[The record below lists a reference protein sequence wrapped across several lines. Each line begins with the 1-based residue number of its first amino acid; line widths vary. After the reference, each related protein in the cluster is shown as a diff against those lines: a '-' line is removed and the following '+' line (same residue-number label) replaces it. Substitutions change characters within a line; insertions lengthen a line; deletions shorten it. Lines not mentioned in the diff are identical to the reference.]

1 MNVYMSAELV
11 CMCFFNLKC
20 TRACVCLEGEIEI
33 NGVGAGW
40 PLIYTHLS
48 SLLTAVFM
56 RLCVCVARHYHTR
69 FVWCSHFNYVHVGMR
84 ICIMCTPLLELV
96 RLCACAAVA
105 CVCFNCVHDWVW
117 K

>member
-40 PLIYTHLS
+40 PLIYTPPVFSAYSCIHAVVCMCGKTPPHKVCLVQ
-48 SLLTAVFM
+48 SL
-56 RLCVCVARHYHTR
+56 
-69 FVWCSHFNYVHVGMR
+69 
-84 ICIMCTPLLELV
+84 
-96 RLCACAAVA
+96 
-105 CVCFNCVHDWVW
+105 
-117 K
+117 